1 MPERPDLDYQVPLL
15 RAALVG
21 RRVTAA
27 RLDDPIVLRNLLA
40 GDPRRLLPGRA
51 LRAVERRSAF
61 VVLTLGPAT
70 EPAAEPAVEPDAA
83 PEAEPELW
91 LAIHCMLAGRFTI
104 TQAGAKVTKDTAFTL
119 DLDDGRSLRFRDDRE
134 MGKVYLLRPADA
146 QRAPGLLAR
155 GHDVLNPSFTPAL
168 LAGLVKKR
176 RDQLKVFLM
185 DKDALD
191 SMGNAYADEVMWAA
205 GLHPKTRMNTLDAA
219 AIDRL
224 HTAIVSTLTAAR
236 TELELRRPAL
246 DEKVRDFL
254 SVRNRKG
261 EPCPRCG
268 APVRVA
274 GVLGHDAF
282 FCATCQPDPEGV
294 GLVRWAGLR
303 RGGG

>member
-27 RLDDPIVLRNLLA
+27 RLDDPVVLRNLLA
-40 GDPRRLLPGRA
+40 GDPRRLLPGRE

-61 VVLTLGPAT
+61 VVLTLGPT
-70 EPAAEPAVEPDAA
+70 AEA
-83 PEAEPELW
+83 EAELEVEPELW
-91 LAIHCMLAGRFTI
+91 LAIHFMLAGRFTI
-104 TQAGAKVTKDTAFTL
+104 TQAGSKVTKDTAFTL

-146 QRAPGLLAR
+146 GKAPGLLAH
-155 GHDVLNPSFTPAL
+155 GHDVLAPTFTPAA

-205 GLHPKTRMNTLDAA
+205 GLHPKTRMNTLDTA

-224 HTAIVSTLTAAR
+224 HAAIV
-236 TELELRRPAL
+236 
-246 DEKVRDFL
+246 
-254 SVRNRKG
+254 
-261 EPCPRCG
+261 
-268 APVRVA
+268 
-274 GVLGHDAF
+274 
-282 FCATCQPDPEGV
+282 
-294 GLVRWAGLR
+294 
-303 RGGG
+303 